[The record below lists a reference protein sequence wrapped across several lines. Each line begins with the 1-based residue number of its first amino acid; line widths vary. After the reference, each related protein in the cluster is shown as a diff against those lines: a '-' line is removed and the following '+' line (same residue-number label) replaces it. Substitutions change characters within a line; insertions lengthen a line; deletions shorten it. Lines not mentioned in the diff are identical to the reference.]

1 MSTIV
6 LYKDRLNGINT
17 YINDVT
23 NSCDSLSTQLNSLKS
38 ILQGVSSNSC
48 NLQDTVNNISSSTK
62 TEKDKIKDLKK
73 LNKKIGEFISV
84 TVKKDNSVKEQIEK
98 TKEEFYT
105 KYSYLKPECEKN
117 GLEKVCDGLKSAVR
131 WLVDNIKEI
140 LVVGLAVLA
149 VVAVVALAIATFG
162 LGAVAI
168 ATVVGAAAGL
178 ASQLITDIVSGFVTG
193 NFKVSSPLNYI
204 SSAVGGA
211 IGGIIMLPTGG
222 VAGVSVFASKVFGNF
237 ALAATADVFVS
248 TSLSE
253 GTSMIF
259 SKEKLSLGQWGSNVA
274 VGTALSLVLAK
285 GFDGF
290 TTKFNKGLK
299 NTGFKITERFAGSH
313 SYRADYNR
321 SIKRLIHKNSSLKN
335 ITYRTYRNGFMAEF
349 TENIFSNPTNG
360 VLGVGWDEIKELV
373 FN

>member
-23 NSCDSLSTQLNSLKS
+23 SSCDSLSAQLNSLKS

-98 TKEEFYT
+98 TKKEFYT

-253 GTSMIF
+253 GTPMIF

-313 SYRADYNR
+313 SYRADYSR
-321 SIKRLIHKNSSLKN
+321 SIKRLIHGNSSFKN
-335 ITYRTYRNGFMAEF
+335 ITYKTYRNGFMAEM
-349 TENIFSNPTNG
+349 TENVFVNPIKG
-360 VLGVGWDEIKELV
+360 VLGVGWDEIKELA

>member
-62 TEKDKIKDLKK
+62 TEKDKVKDLKK

-178 ASQLITDIVSGFVTG
+178 ASQLITDIASGFVTG
-193 NFKVSSPLNYI
+193 KFKFSSIQEYMA
-204 SSAVGGA
+204 SAVGGA

-222 VAGVSVFASKVFGNF
+222 VTVVSVFASKVFGNF

-253 GTSMIF
+253 GIPMIL
-259 SKEKLSLGQWGSNVA
+259 SKERLSLA
-274 VGTALSLVLAK
+274 LAK

-313 SYRADYNR
+313 SYRADYSR
-321 SIKRLIHKNSSLKN
+321 SIKRLIHGNSSFKN
-335 ITYRTYRNGFMAEF
+335 ITYKTYRNGFMAEM
-349 TENIFSNPTNG
+349 TENFFVNPTNG
-360 VLGVGWDEIKELV
+360 MLGVGWDEIKELA

>member
-168 ATVVGAAAGL
+168 ATLVGAAAGL
-178 ASQLITDIVSGFVTG
+178 ASQLITDIASGFVTG
-193 NFKVSSPLNYI
+193 KFKFSSIQEYMA
-204 SSAVGGA
+204 SAVGGA

-222 VAGVSVFASKVFGNF
+222 VTVVSVFASKVFGNF

-253 GTSMIF
+253 GIPMIL
-259 SKEKLSLGQWGSNVA
+259 SKERLSLGEWGSDVA
-274 VGTALSLVLAK
+274 VGTAVSLALAK

-313 SYRADYNR
+313 SYRADYSR
-321 SIKRLIHKNSSLKN
+321 SIKRLIHGNSSFKN
-335 ITYRTYRNGFMAEF
+335 ITYKTYRNGFMAEM
-349 TENIFSNPTNG
+349 TENFFVNPTNG
-360 VLGVGWDEIKELV
+360 MLGVGWDEIKELA

>member
-253 GTSMIF
+253 GTPMIF

>member
-23 NSCDSLSTQLNSLKS
+23 NSCDILSTQLNSLKS

-84 TVKKDNSVKEQIEK
+84 TAKKDNSVKEQIEK
-98 TKEEFYT
+98 TKKEFYT

-117 GLEKVCDGLKSAVR
+117 GLEKVCDGLKSAVS

-253 GTSMIF
+253 GTPMIF

>member
-48 NLQDTVNNISSSTK
+48 NLQDTVDNISSSTK
-62 TEKDKIKDLKK
+62 TEKDKVKDLKK
-73 LNKKIGEFISV
+73 LNKKIGEFLSV

-98 TKEEFYT
+98 TKKEFYT

-117 GLEKVCDGLKSAVR
+117 GLEKVCDGLKSAVS

-253 GTSMIF
+253 GTPMIF

>member
-62 TEKDKIKDLKK
+62 TEKDKIRDLKK
-73 LNKKIGEFISV
+73 LNKKVGEFISV

-98 TKEEFYT
+98 AKEEFYT

-117 GLEKVCDGLKSAVR
+117 GLEKVCDGLKSAR
-131 WLVDNIKEI
+131 SWLVDNIKDI

-168 ATVVGAAAGL
+168 AALVGVAAGL

-253 GTSMIF
+253 GTPMIF

>member
-23 NSCDSLSTQLNSLKS
+23 NSCDILSTQLNSLKS

-98 TKEEFYT
+98 TKKEFYT

-117 GLEKVCDGLKSAVR
+117 GLEKVCDGLKSAVS

-253 GTSMIF
+253 GTPMIF
-259 SKEKLSLGQWGSNVA
+259 SKEKLSLGQWESNVA

>member
-1 MSTIV
+1 M
-6 LYKDRLNGINT
+6 LQQK
-17 YINDVT
+17 
-23 NSCDSLSTQLNSLKS
+23 LK
-38 ILQGVSSNSC
+38 
-48 NLQDTVNNISSSTK
+48 
-62 TEKDKIKDLKK
+62 KIRDLKK

-98 TKEEFYT
+98 TKKEFYT

-117 GLEKVCDGLKSAVR
+117 GLEKVCDGLKSAVS

-253 GTSMIF
+253 GTPMIF
-259 SKEKLSLGQWGSNVA
+259 SKEKLSLGEWGSNVA

>member
-253 GTSMIF
+253 GTPRIF

-360 VLGVGWDEIKELV
+360 VLGVRWDEIKELV

>member
-62 TEKDKIKDLKK
+62 TEKDKIRDLKK
-73 LNKKIGEFISV
+73 LNKKVGEFISV

-98 TKEEFYT
+98 AKEEFYT

-117 GLEKVCDGLKSAVR
+117 GLEKVCDGLKSAR
-131 WLVDNIKEI
+131 SWLVDNIKEI

-168 ATVVGAAAGL
+168 AALVGVAAGL

-253 GTSMIF
+253 GTPMIF

>member
-73 LNKKIGEFISV
+73 LNKKVGEFISV
-84 TVKKDNSVKEQIEK
+84 TVKKDNSVKEQIEE

-117 GLEKVCDGLKSAVR
+117 GLEKVCDGLKSAGS

-178 ASQLITDIVSGFVTG
+178 TSQLITDIVSGFVTG

-222 VAGVSVFASKVFGNF
+222 VAGVSVFSSKVFGNF

-253 GTSMIF
+253 GTPMIF

>member
-98 TKEEFYT
+98 TKKEFYT

-117 GLEKVCDGLKSAVR
+117 GLEKVCDGLKSAVS

-149 VVAVVALAIATFG
+149 VVAVIALAIATFG

-248 TSLSE
+248 TALSE
-253 GTSMIF
+253 GTPMIF

>member
-211 IGGIIMLPTGG
+211 IGEIIMLPTGG

-253 GTSMIF
+253 GTPMIF

-360 VLGVGWDEIKELV
+360 VLGVRWDEIKELV

>member
-98 TKEEFYT
+98 TKKEFYT

-117 GLEKVCDGLKSAVR
+117 GLEKVCDGLKSAVS

-253 GTSMIF
+253 GTPMIF

-335 ITYRTYRNGFMAEF
+335 ITYRTYRNGFVAEF

>member
-17 YINDVT
+17 YIDDVT
-23 NSCDSLSTQLNSLKS
+23 NSCDILSTQLNSLKS

-98 TKEEFYT
+98 TKKEFYT

-117 GLEKVCDGLKSAVR
+117 GLEKVCDGLKSAVS

-253 GTSMIF
+253 GTPMIF

>member
-84 TVKKDNSVKEQIEK
+84 TVKKDNSVKEQIEE

-117 GLEKVCDGLKSAVR
+117 GLEEVCDGLKSAVR

-253 GTSMIF
+253 GTPMIF

>member
-1 MSTIV
+1 
-6 LYKDRLNGINT
+6 
-17 YINDVT
+17 
-23 NSCDSLSTQLNSLKS
+23 
-38 ILQGVSSNSC
+38 
-48 NLQDTVNNISSSTK
+48 
-62 TEKDKIKDLKK
+62 
-73 LNKKIGEFISV
+73 
-84 TVKKDNSVKEQIEK
+84 
-98 TKEEFYT
+98 
-105 KYSYLKPECEKN
+105 
-117 GLEKVCDGLKSAVR
+117 
-131 WLVDNIKEI
+131 
-140 LVVGLAVLA
+140 
-149 VVAVVALAIATFG
+149 
-162 LGAVAI
+162 
-168 ATVVGAAAGL
+168 
-178 ASQLITDIVSGFVTG
+178 
-193 NFKVSSPLNYI
+193 
-204 SSAVGGA
+204 
-211 IGGIIMLPTGG
+211 MLPTGG
-222 VAGVSVFASKVFGNF
+222 VAGVSVFASKVFENF

-253 GTSMIF
+253 GTPMIF

-313 SYRADYNR
+313 SYRADYSR

>member
-62 TEKDKIKDLKK
+62 TEKDKVKDLKK

-117 GLEKVCDGLKSAVR
+117 GLEKVCDGLKSAVS

-253 GTSMIF
+253 GTPMIF

>member
-1 MSTIV
+1 M
-6 LYKDRLNGINT
+6 
-17 YINDVT
+17 
-23 NSCDSLSTQLNSLKS
+23 
-38 ILQGVSSNSC
+38 
-48 NLQDTVNNISSSTK
+48 
-62 TEKDKIKDLKK
+62 
-73 LNKKIGEFISV
+73 
-84 TVKKDNSVKEQIEK
+84 
-98 TKEEFYT
+98 
-105 KYSYLKPECEKN
+105 KPECEKN
-117 GLEKVCDGLKSAVR
+117 GLEKVCDGLKSAVS

-253 GTSMIF
+253 GTPMIF

-373 FN
+373 YKITATDECIIIRKWYGRCVKVNFDDITKVVFATLSGKPVDATRIHIYKGKKKVLSLDPVMENFDKMKNYLLDHIDETKIDTIS

>member
-1 MSTIV
+1 M
-6 LYKDRLNGINT
+6 LQQK
-17 YINDVT
+17 
-23 NSCDSLSTQLNSLKS
+23 LK
-38 ILQGVSSNSC
+38 
-48 NLQDTVNNISSSTK
+48 
-62 TEKDKIKDLKK
+62 KIRDLKK

-98 TKEEFYT
+98 TKKEFYT

-117 GLEKVCDGLKSAVR
+117 GLEKVCDGLKSAVS

-222 VAGVSVFASKVFGNF
+222 VAGDRKSVV
-237 ALAATADVFVS
+237 
-248 TSLSE
+248 
-253 GTSMIF
+253 
-259 SKEKLSLGQWGSNVA
+259 
-274 VGTALSLVLAK
+274 
-285 GFDGF
+285 
-290 TTKFNKGLK
+290 
-299 NTGFKITERFAGSH
+299 
-313 SYRADYNR
+313 
-321 SIKRLIHKNSSLKN
+321 
-335 ITYRTYRNGFMAEF
+335 
-349 TENIFSNPTNG
+349 
-360 VLGVGWDEIKELV
+360 
-373 FN
+373 

>member
-62 TEKDKIKDLKK
+62 TEKDKVKDLKK

-98 TKEEFYT
+98 TKKEFYT

-117 GLEKVCDGLKSAVR
+117 GLEKVCDGLKSAVS

-253 GTSMIF
+253 GTPMIF